1 MLKNMKIKMSLIM
14 GFSVT
19 ILVSLAIVI
28 TSLVVMN
35 VQSASYQKIID
46 TNVRAS
52 ALVRTCR
59 LNVNMA
65 ARALRD
71 VALDPTSDYVATA
84 SDIVS
89 EKLGELEKDIPEL
102 RALHTL
108 EDEALVN
115 EYISAVQVWG
125 TVVPDIL
132 ANATAGNLT
141 EAIRQL
147 QEECTPA
154 LAVVDTAASK
164 LQSEISADQDN
175 TIKQQANMV
184 TVSIVSIIAVLVLAT
199 ILVLVLELRIIRS
212 ITGPVEQVRTALV
225 SMRATTSWARCAPP
239 FAPAKAC
246 WAT

>member
-35 VQSASYQKIID
+35 IQSASYQKIID

-59 LNVNMA
+59 LNANMA

-84 SDIVS
+84 SGIVS

-102 RALHTL
+102 RTLHTL

-132 ANATAGNLT
+132 ANATTGNLT

-147 QEECTPA
+147 QE
-154 LAVVDTAASK
+154 
-164 LQSEISADQDN
+164 
-175 TIKQQANMV
+175 
-184 TVSIVSIIAVLVLAT
+184 
-199 ILVLVLELRIIRS
+199 
-212 ITGPVEQVRTALV
+212 GP
-225 SMRATTSWARCAPP
+225 SGI
-239 FAPAKAC
+239 
-246 WAT
+246 